1 MPELLLSCIG
11 LLTAALGAW
20 MLWKSRRTPEE
31 RERHRR
37 LMVHRHGRM
46 GEAVVTDYR
55 DDILHYE
62 YEVRGVAYVAS
73 QQVTALRPWLPPDPA
88 SLIGQAAIKYH
99 PKNPA
104 NSILLC
110 EEWSG
115 LRTALRSVCKE
126 EEEKEI
132 A

>member
-1 MPELLLSCIG
+1 MPELLLTCIG
-11 LLTAALGAW
+11 LLTTALGAW

-31 RERHRR
+31 RERRRR
-37 LMVHRHGRM
+37 LMVYRHGRM

-62 YEVRGVAYVAS
+62 YEVRGVEYVAS
-73 QQVTALRPWLPPDPA
+73 QQVTTLRPWLPPDPA

-115 LRTALRSVCKE
+115 LRTAHRSVCT